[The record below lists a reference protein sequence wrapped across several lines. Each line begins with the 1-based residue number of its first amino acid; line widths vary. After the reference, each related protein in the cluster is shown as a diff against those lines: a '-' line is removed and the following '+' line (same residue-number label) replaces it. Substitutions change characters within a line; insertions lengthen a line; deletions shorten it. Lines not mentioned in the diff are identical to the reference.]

1 METNTGTTPPV
12 FDGVIKNE
20 INNGNTVPFVITTS
34 YNEDLLTL
42 DIAKTLFVNTAFDQ
56 TKMSIENIVELC
68 MKRAQIFVK
77 KAKNKKLL

>member
-1 METNTGTTPPV
+1 METNLETTAPV

-20 INNGNTVPFVITTS
+20 QNNGNTVPFVITTS
-34 YNEDLLTL
+34 YNEKSLTL

-56 TKMSIENIVELC
+56 TKMSIENIVEVC

-77 KAKNKKLL
+77 NAKNKNLL

>member
-1 METNTGTTPPV
+1 MGTNAGISTPV
-12 FDGVIKNE
+12 FDGAIKNE
-20 INNGNTVPFVITTS
+20 TNNGNIIPFVITTS
-34 YNEDLLTL
+34 YNEDSLTL